1 MTPST
6 NAKTLR
12 RSQWLLLISWL
23 TCSLAGRAQDA
34 PTYQTP
40 PKALADLVTAPLTPT
55 VSLSDKG
62 DMMLILEQA
71 AAPGIDELAQPEFKL
86 AGLRLNPANNGPS
99 RARYITGLKL
109 KKVLD
114 KEEKALTGLA
124 GGSAHQL
131 RSMVARWVENCVCPF
146 NRKPYRPVHSR
157 CSNRSGSESRV
168 RGAQRH
174 PGCSLP
180 VGIGQ

>member
-1 MTPST
+1 M
-6 NAKTLR
+6 
-12 RSQWLLLISWL
+12 LISWL
-23 TCSLAGRAQDA
+23 TCSLAGHAQDA

-99 RARYITGLKL
+99 RARYITGLTL
-109 KKVLD
+109 KKVMD
-114 KEEKALTGLA
+114 KEGKALTGLPA
-124 GGSAHQL
+124 L
-131 RSMVARWVENCVCPF
+131 RSSASF
-146 NRKPYRPVHSR
+146 NGRLMDQKLR
-157 CSNRSGSESRV
+157 
-168 RGAQRH
+168 
-174 PGCSLP
+174 LP
-180 VGIGQ
+180 TQLIAGLTCILRM